1 MRIQKLAL
9 GLFVSILS
17 VSSIQAFAA
26 DDVEVSQTQQ
36 EVFVE
41 HVTSVVGESVYTNE
55 QTGVT
60 VYAAPE
66 PAPFIINK

>member
-26 DDVEVSQTQQ
+26 DDVEASQTQQ

-41 HVTSVVGESVYTNE
+41 HVTSVVGKPVYTNE

-66 PAPFIINK
+66 SEKIKINE

>member
-17 VSSIQAFAA
+17 VSSIHAFAA
-26 DDVEVSQTQQ
+26 DDVEASQTQQ

-41 HVTSVVGESVYTNE
+41 HVTSVVGEPVYQNDEAGVIVYSV
-55 QTGVT
+55 
-60 VYAAPE
+60 PE
-66 PAPFIINK
+66 PAPITVNK